1 MRPFLSQSCKY
12 HTIRLPPS
20 FPQSTLFLI
29 FASFLAE
36 FPDTLLILSNI
47 VTPSETSSV
56 VHYAICV
63 RYVSGQLSQGN
74 TPHSLLLILLRLPYL
89 SMTGHCVPVLASED
103 YWWLE
108 IHLQRTRARTTHRVW
123 SNNITGYFLQRVV
136 NKRS

>member
-12 HTIRLPPS
+12 HTIRLPSS

-29 FASFLAE
+29 FASFFAK
-36 FPDTLLILSNI
+36 FPDTLLIFYI
-47 VTPSETSSV
+47 ITPSETSSV
-56 VHYAICV
+56 VHYAIRV
-63 RYVSGQLSQGN
+63 RSVSGQLSQGN

-108 IHLQRTRARTTHRVW
+108 IHLQRTRAHTTNRVW
-123 SNNITGYFLQRVV
+123 GNNITGYLFAAKRCD
-136 NKRS
+136 KRS